1 MSQKLFVTTSPTSTD
16 GRAATRG
23 DHMTLQLGDTAPDF
37 TAETTE
43 GELSFYEWL
52 GNQNR
57 GFTTLKSYLRVTP
70 QPSR

>member
-1 MSQKLFVTTSPTSTD
+1 
-16 GRAATRG
+16 
-23 DHMTLQLGDTAPDF
+23 MTLQLGDTAPDF